1 MMELQHKIISVI
13 ITILLTAGVFFA
25 GSKGLSVVEEE
36 KEEKAWYSRS
46 DTIYFWY
53 YDESMTDYINKAA
66 VDFGEKNNVHVMPML
81 VTMDNYLEAVN
92 NASVENNQLPDAYLL
107 GHESLEMAY
116 LTGLACEID
125 DPWDFCSSS
134 YFSEAALNSVTY
146 QGKKIAYPLSYNT
159 CALIY
164 NVDYLYDWAQ
174 QKALAVLKG
183 EGEDYGG
190 GDYFEEIDEKTSGEN
205 TEGEGEKEEEKTEET
220 SEGSSEEKET
230 DPSLEVDPD
239 LVPYD
244 ELSEEEQVK
253 VLEARTEETFENA
266 APDTLN
272 ELLTI
277 ADSYSAPT
285 GVDGVM
291 SWDVTDIM
299 YNYWIVGDVMNLGGP
314 SGDDKKQLLLSDEKV
329 TNCLLRYQHLHNF
342 FNIESSLVAYDK
354 VIQDFID
361 GKMMFTIASVD
372 SVAKLAEAQKEG
384 ALDFTYKYAL
394 IPAVDEDTDS
404 IPMSMTEVVVV
415 NGYSEKKDIANAFAR
430 YLTGEFAPELYLR
443 TGKAA
448 CNIRANNDYENLDVF
463 DAEYAKSVPLPK
475 IIELENFWMEIEAL
489 FQRVWDGEDVETEL
503 SELENTV
510 RLFFME

>member
-1 MMELQHKIISVI
+1 MMELQHKILSVI

-25 GSKGLSVVEEE
+25 GSKGLTVVEEE

-116 LTGLACEID
+116 QTGLACEIN
-125 DPWDFCSSS
+125 DPWNFCSDA

-146 QGKKIAYPLSYNT
+146 QGKHIAYPLSYNT
-159 CALIY
+159 CAMIY

-190 GDYFEEIDEKTSGEN
+190 GDYFEEIDEQTSEEGTGEGTEGEN
-205 TEGEGEKEEEKTEET
+205 TEET
-220 SEGSSEEKET
+220 TDSGEEKET
-230 DPSLEVDPD
+230 DPTLEVDPD

-253 VLEARTEETFENA
+253 VLRARTDENFEKA
-266 APDTLN
+266 TPSTLN

-277 ADSYSAPT
+277 ADSYSAPS

-299 YNYWIVGDVMNLGGP
+299 FNYWIVGDVMNLGGEA
-314 SGDDKKQLLLSDEKV
+314 GDDKKQLILNTEKIK
-329 TNCLLRYQHLHNF
+329 NCLLKYQHLHNF

-361 GKMMFTIASVD
+361 GKMMFTIASTD
-372 SVAKLAEAQKEG
+372 SVAKLAEAEKNGSLEFQ
-384 ALDFTYKYAL
+384 YKYAL
-394 IPAVDEDTDS
+394 IPAVDDETDS
-404 IPMSMTEVVVV
+404 IPMSMTEVVVI
-415 NGYSEKKDIANAFAR
+415 NGYSEKKDIANEFAR
-430 YLTGEFAPELYLR
+430 YITGEFASELYLR
-443 TGKAA
+443 TGKPA
-448 CNIRANNDYENLDVF
+448 CNIHANNDYENLDVF

-475 IIELENFWMEIEAL
+475 IIELENFWMEIEAV
-489 FQRVWDGEDVETEL
+489 FQRVWDGEDVDAEL

>member
-25 GSKGLSVVEEE
+25 GSKGLSVVEEVT
-36 KEEKAWYSRS
+36 EEKAWYSRS

-53 YDESMTDYINKAA
+53 SDESMTDYINKAA
-66 VDFGEKNNVHVMPML
+66 VDFGEKNNVHVLPML

-125 DPWDFCSSS
+125 DPWNFCSQD
-134 YFSEAALNSVTY
+134 YFSEAALNAITY
-146 QGKKIAYPLSYNT
+146 QGKRIAYPLSYNT

-164 NVDYLYDWAQ
+164 NVDYLYDWAE
-174 QKALAVLKG
+174 QKALAILKG
-183 EGEDYGG
+183 DGEDYGG
-190 GDYFEEIDEKTSGEN
+190 GDYFEEINEKTADGG
-205 TEGEGEKEEEKTEET
+205 TEGGNSEESTD
-220 SEGSSEEKET
+220 SSEKET

-253 VLEARTEETFENA
+253 ALQGKTEEVFENA
-266 APDTLN
+266 APETLN

-277 ADSYSAPT
+277 ADSYSAPY

-299 YNYWIVGDVMNLGGP
+299 FNYWIVGDVMNLGGP
-314 SGDDKKQLLLSDEKV
+314 SGDDKKQLMLSDEKV
-329 TNCLLRYQHLHNF
+329 TNCLLKYQHLHNF

-361 GKMMFTIASVD
+361 GKMMFTIASTD
-372 SVAKLAEAQKEG
+372 SVAKLAEAQKDGSLE
-384 ALDFTYKYAL
+384 FTYKYAL
-394 IPAVDEDTDS
+394 IPAVDEETDS
-404 IPMSMTEVVVV
+404 IPMSMTEVVVI

-430 YLTGEFAPELYLR
+430 YLTGEFASELYLR

-448 CNIRANNDYENLDVF
+448 CNIRANSDYANLDVF

-503 SELENTV
+503 SELDNTV
-510 RLFFME
+510 KLFFME